1 MSRILLR
8 NCVLVDPEG
17 PAEAPGS
24 LLLEGDRIAARLSS
38 ESDTQPEDARI
49 VDLAGTRVAPGFL
62 DLHHHGRAIF
72 AANDAIVPRVRHD
85 ARNLLRHGVTGF
97 LVTSVTWPGPR
108 LSEFVTRAAEAASA
122 DVGDGATPLGLHLEG
137 PWIRAEAAGAQP
149 RGPVRAAEVA
159 EVREILARGEG
170 RIRML
175 TYAPEVEGAEAL
187 QEELSRHCVIGAL
200 GHSMTQR
207 YDAERVM
214 ECGARHVTH
223 LYNAMGPFHH
233 RAPGLAGL
241 ALADERLPCDL
252 ICDGAHVDPEV
263 VRFTARALG
272 ERLLLISDRVDPE
285 PAADFGA
292 GPLRDDG
299 VALRLA
305 DGTLAGSRLTLESAA
320 ANLAAFAGVPAAEA
334 VAAATLRPARLLGIE
349 SERGTLRPG
358 ARADLA
364 VLDDRGGVVE
374 TWLGGRRVHPSA
386 D

>member
-8 NCVLVDPEG
+8 NCVLLDPEG

-24 LLLEGDRIAARLSS
+24 LLLEGERIAARLSPAADS
-38 ESDTQPEDARI
+38 QPEDVRV
-49 VDLAGTRVAPGFL
+49 VDLAGARVAPGFL

-72 AANDAIVPRVRHD
+72 AANDAIASNVRHD
-85 ARNLLRHGVTGF
+85 AQNLLRHGVTGF
-97 LVTSVTWPGPR
+97 LVTSVTWPAPR
-108 LSEFVTRAAEAASA
+108 LAEFVTRAAEAASA
-122 DVGDGATPLGLHLEG
+122 ESGDAATPLGLHLEG

-149 RGPVRAAEVA
+149 RDAVRAAEAA
-159 EVREILARGEG
+159 EVREVLARGEG

-200 GHSMTQR
+200 GHSMPQR

-214 ECGARHVTH
+214 ERGARHVTH

-241 ALADERLPCDL
+241 ALADERLTCDL

-285 PAADFGA
+285 PGADFGA
-292 GPLRDDG
+292 GPLREDG

-320 ANLAAFAGVPAAEA
+320 VNLAAFAGVPAAEA
-334 VAAATLRPARLLGIE
+334 IAAATLRPARLLGIE

-374 TWLGGRRVHPSA
+374 TWLGGRRVVPA
-386 D
+386 LD